1 MTPLDGAVAVI
12 TGGGSGIGRATAHS
26 LAQRGAHV
34 VATDIDEARALTV
47 GAEVGGVGLRVDVTQ
62 LADLEQARDLALD
75 RYGRVDIVMNN
86 VGVLA
91 VGLPEDIPLEEWQRI
106 IDINLMGLVR
116 SNHVFL
122 PLLTAQGRGHV
133 VNTTSVAGLL
143 AYTYDR
149 MPYSATKAGVYAVSE
164 SMRLYLQPKGVG
176 VSCFAPAGVMTNIV
190 EQIRT
195 FGPPRPPRPPKLPT
209 IDAATAGEIVV
220 NGILEDRFLLLTSN
234 DARAELAR
242 KYADVDAYLGEMT
255 SELENE

>member
-122 PLLTAQGRGHV
+122 PLLTAQG
-133 VNTTSVAGLL
+133 
-143 AYTYDR
+143 
-149 MPYSATKAGVYAVSE
+149 
-164 SMRLYLQPKGVG
+164 
-176 VSCFAPAGVMTNIV
+176 
-190 EQIRT
+190 
-195 FGPPRPPRPPKLPT
+195 
-209 IDAATAGEIVV
+209 
-220 NGILEDRFLLLTSN
+220 ILEDRFLLLTSD